1 MTLHLRLLC
10 FLLLLTVSTQGTG
23 AADETSTGT
32 ITRKG
37 LLGRWRGGDTND
49 LNCILLFEK
58 ERARIMTFR
67 GDKHLSTVYSWYHV
81 HPREGRVTLGINGQ
95 ATLSGNGDLVL
106 KLTRE
111 FPHIVVLREATL
123 RRMPEPVDKN

>member
-1 MTLHLRLLC
+1 MKLRLSCQC
-10 FLLLLTVSTQGTG
+10 FLLLLISSAQMAS
-23 AADETSTGT
+23 AADGNSTGT
-32 ITRKG
+32 LTKKS
-37 LLGRWRGGDTND
+37 LLGRWRGGDTNG

-67 GDKHLSTVYSWYHV
+67 GDKHLSNVNSWYRV
-81 HPREGRVTLGINGQ
+81 YPRERKVTLGINGE
-95 ATLSGNGDLVL
+95 ATFSANGDLEL

-123 RRMPEPVDKN
+123 RRMPERVKKD

>member
-1 MTLHLRLLC
+1 MARHLKFLC
-10 FLLLLTVSTQGTG
+10 FLLLLVVHVAG
-23 AADETSTGT
+23 AAGDSSPAT
-32 ITRKG
+32 ITRKS

-67 GDKHLSTVYSWYHV
+67 GDKHLSTVHAWYHV
-81 HPREGRVTLGINGQ
+81 HPREGKVTLGINGE
-95 ATLSGNGDLVL
+95 AILSANGDLKL

-123 RRMPEPVDKN
+123 RRMPEVERPP

>member
-1 MTLHLRLLC
+1 MKLHLTLQC
-10 FLLLLTVSTQGTG
+10 VLLLLTVSGHMAS
-23 AADETSTGT
+23 AADDNSTAT
-32 ITRKG
+32 ISRKS

-58 ERARIMTFR
+58 ERAHIMTFR
-67 GDKHLSTVYSWYHV
+67 GDKHLSTVHAWYNLY
-81 HPREGRVTLGINGQ
+81 PRDGKVTLGINGA
-95 ATLSGNGDLVL
+95 ATLSGNGDLEL

-123 RRMPEPVDKN
+123 RRMPEPVDKD

>member
-1 MTLHLRLLC
+1 MKLLLTLQC
-10 FLLLLTVSTQGTG
+10 FLLLLTAPSQMAR
-23 AADETSTGT
+23 AADDNSPAT
-32 ITRKG
+32 ITRKS
-37 LLGRWRGGDTND
+37 LLGRWRGGDTNG

-67 GDKHLSTVYSWYHV
+67 GDKHLSNVHAWYHV
-81 HPREGRVTLGINGQ
+81 HPREGKVTLGINGE
-95 ATLSGNGDLVL
+95 AILSANGDLEL

-123 RRMPEPVDKN
+123 RRMPEPANKD

>member
-1 MTLHLRLLC
+1 MTLELRLLY
-10 FLLLLTVSTQGTG
+10 FLLLLTVSTQLAR
-23 AADETSTGT
+23 AADDNSPAT
-32 ITRKG
+32 ITRKS
-37 LLGRWRGGDTND
+37 LLGRWRGGDTNG

-67 GDKHLSTVYSWYHV
+67 GDKHLSTVYAWYHV
-81 HPREGRVTLGINGQ
+81 HPREGKVTLGINGE
-95 ATLSGNGDLVL
+95 AILSANGDLKL

-123 RRMPEPVDKN
+123 RRMPDVEKFP

>member
-1 MTLHLRLLC
+1 MKLLLTLQC
-10 FLLLLTVSTQGTG
+10 FLLLLTAPGQMAR
-23 AADETSTGT
+23 AADHSSPAT
-32 ITRKG
+32 ITRKS

-67 GDKHLSTVYSWYHV
+67 GDKHLSTVYAWYHV
-81 HPREGRVTLGINGQ
+81 NPREGKVTLGINGE
-95 ATLSGNGDLVL
+95 AILSANGDLKL

-123 RRMPEPVDKN
+123 RRMPEVERLP